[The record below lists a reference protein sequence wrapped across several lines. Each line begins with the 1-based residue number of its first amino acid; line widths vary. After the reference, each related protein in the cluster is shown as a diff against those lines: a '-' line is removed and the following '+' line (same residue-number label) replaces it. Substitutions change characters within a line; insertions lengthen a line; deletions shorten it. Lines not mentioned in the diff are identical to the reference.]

1 MAFELSVNKFQL
13 TSESTDSHE
22 LIIIQTHISYKY
34 ILPSLWL
41 SLQNYP
47 RSDKLHW
54 GIARAE
60 GNFNDQTQSR
70 AYLQSWDQ
78 FEYKIYLRLMPIR
91 LEIFVILLTH

>member
-41 SLQNYP
+41 SLQNYSK
-47 RSDKLHW
+47 SDKLH
-54 GIARAE
+54 
-60 GNFNDQTQSR
+60 
-70 AYLQSWDQ
+70 
-78 FEYKIYLRLMPIR
+78 LRHCACGGK
-91 LEIFVILLTH
+91 F

>member
-47 RSDKLHW
+47 RSDKLH
-54 GIARAE
+54 
-60 GNFNDQTQSR
+60 
-70 AYLQSWDQ
+70 
-78 FEYKIYLRLMPIR
+78 
-91 LEIFVILLTH
+91 